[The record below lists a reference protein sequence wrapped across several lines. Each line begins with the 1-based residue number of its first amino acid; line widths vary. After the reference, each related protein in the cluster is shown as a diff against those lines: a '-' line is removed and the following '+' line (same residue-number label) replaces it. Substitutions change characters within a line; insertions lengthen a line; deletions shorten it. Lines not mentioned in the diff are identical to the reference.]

1 MRIGGRPF
9 TDSESILAIKPADNE
24 TFYREVDEEM
34 RRDQMRTI
42 WQRYGKLII
51 GGIVAALA
59 LLAAILWWNQHR
71 ENQRAEKSEQLISAF
86 EDISSQKKAAALPKL
101 EALAKSDSPG
111 HRASALLTQA
121 ALAIEANDL
130 KKAATLYGQVAD
142 DKSLDQVHRDLAIVR
157 RTAVEFDTLQPQ
169 AVVDRLKG
177 YAVAGNPW
185 FGSAGEMV
193 ALAQLKLNR
202 PQQAAQI
209 FAALAKD
216 KNVPESIRARARP
229 MASSLGVDAVEDP
242 APATQEGTR

>member
-1 MRIGGRPF
+1 MA
-9 TDSESILAIKPADNE
+9 LKPADNE
-24 TFYREVDEEM
+24 TFYREVDDEL

-42 WQRYGKLII
+42 WQRYGKLMIA
-51 GGIVAALA
+51 GVVLLLA
-59 LLAAILWWNQHR
+59 LLAGILWWNNQR
-71 ENQRAEKSEQLISAF
+71 EVKRAEKSEQLLSAF
-86 EDISSQKKAAALPKL
+86 DDISGQKKALAAPKL
-101 EALAKSDSPG
+101 DALAKSDSPG

-121 ALAIEANDL
+121 ALAIEANDT
-130 KKAATLYGQVAD
+130 KRAAALYGQVAD

-169 AVVDRLKG
+169 AVIDRLKG

-193 ALAQLKLNR
+193 ALANLKLNR

-216 KNVPESIRARARP
+216 KTVPESIRARVRP
-229 MASSLGVDAVEDP
+229 MASSLGVDAMEDP
-242 APATQEGTR
+242 AAGTQEGTR